1 MLKHIRPPIFA
12 NALRQQAHGNSL
24 PLSIPQSLDPCGIAP
39 KRAGILAPYLDPSI
53 PRSLDPSIPAALVRA
68 QGDCRPNG
76 YYDWTPGG
84 QGGNPPESRRPERH
98 GARHALGALIL
109 LGVTVAVW
117 GLLFVVGLLFA
128 VYGK

>member
-1 MLKHIRPPIFA
+1 MLKHLRPPIFA
-12 NALRQQAHGNSL
+12 NVPRRNAQGYSR
-24 PLSIPQSLDPCGIAP
+24 PLSIPS
-39 KRAGILAPYLDPSI
+39 
-53 PRSLDPSIPAALVRA
+53 SLDPSIPAALLRA
-68 QGDCRPNG
+68 AGDCRPNG

-117 GLLFVVGLLFA
+117 GLLFVVGLLFVA
-128 VYGK
+128 FGK